1 MPKSVATQGK
11 VDLSK
16 YDKLDG
22 EWKKIGLSAPARRA
36 LINAKLTKIEHLKK
50 LTEKQL
56 MSLHGMGPSSLPI
69 IKKAMKKYKI
79 NFKL

>member
-1 MPKSVATQGK
+1 MPKSVAAQGK

-79 NFKL
+79 NFRL

>member
-1 MPKSVATQGK
+1 MPKSFNSSVK
-11 VDLSK
+11 VNLSK

-22 EWKKIGLSAPARRA
+22 EWKKLGLSAPARRA
-36 LINAKLTKIEHLKK
+36 LVNAKLTKIEHLKK

-56 MSLHGMGPSSLPI
+56 MSLHGMGPSSLPL
-69 IKKAMKKYKI
+69 IKKAMKKYKV